1 MLESLADSPATLL
14 HGPRQCGK
22 TTLAR
27 LVGDSRGY
35 EYVNFDNEDVRA
47 AAVSDPIGFAAR
59 LSERTI
65 LDEVQYVPSLFPA
78 LKLEIDARRT
88 PGRFLMTG
96 SSQVLLL
103 PALSESL
110 AGRME
115 ILTLHPLSQ
124 SEIRG
129 GTAGFLDD
137 LFNGSFSTS
146 RAARL
151 GDDLA
156 GLIASGGYPAALA
169 RPTARRRSNW
179 YVNYLETLIQRDARD
194 LARIRSLDALPRL
207 FSAAASQTAR
217 LFNLSDLSSPFQLSR
232 QTIGDYVELLER
244 LFLVHRLQPWRS
256 NKISRMVKTAK
267 LHIGDTGLGCATL
280 GYSPHSLAQD
290 RSALGQFLET
300 FVLQELRRQAVAQ
313 QWRVSFYHYRD
324 RDQVEVDI
332 VIERG
337 AMAVAGV
344 EVKASATVRNSD
356 FRGLRKLKKAVG
368 NRFAAG
374 IVLYNGEISA
384 SFGDGMFAVPVRAL
398 WED

>member
-1 MLESLADSPATLL
+1 MPELYPRLAETPLLESLADSPATLL

-124 SEIRG
+124 SRKYE
-129 GTAGFLDD
+129 AEPPV
-137 LFNGSFSTS
+137 FSTTCS
-146 RAARL
+146 T
-151 GDDLA
+151 DH
-156 GLIASGGYPAALA
+156 
-169 RPTARRRSNW
+169 
-179 YVNYLETLIQRDARD
+179 
-194 LARIRSLDALPRL
+194 
-207 FSAAASQTAR
+207 F
-217 LFNLSDLSSPFQLSR
+217 
-232 QTIGDYVELLER
+232 LL
-244 LFLVHRLQPWRS
+244 
-256 NKISRMVKTAK
+256 
-267 LHIGDTGLGCATL
+267 
-280 GYSPHSLAQD
+280 
-290 RSALGQFLET
+290 
-300 FVLQELRRQAVAQ
+300 
-313 QWRVSFYHYRD
+313 
-324 RDQVEVDI
+324 
-332 VIERG
+332 
-337 AMAVAGV
+337 
-344 EVKASATVRNSD
+344 
-356 FRGLRKLKKAVG
+356 RGLPGLAMTWLV
-368 NRFAAG
+368 
-374 IVLYNGEISA
+374 
-384 SFGDGMFAVPVRAL
+384 
-398 WED
+398 